1 MVSCS
6 GRLSDC
12 RRREACCV
20 HLSSGEM
27 EMLCTVP
34 VWPGSREHF
43 SHVAVLYTCAKI
55 GHA

>member
-1 MVSCS
+1 M
-6 GRLSDC
+6 
-12 RRREACCV
+12 

-34 VWPGSREHF
+34 VWPGSRESF
-43 SHVAVLYTCAKI
+43 SQVAVLYTCAKH